1 MKKSVLIVDDEASA
15 RESLARLL
23 RTHGYDVRTAGDS
36 QDATRE
42 LGAQPADVVL
52 LDLDLPHVPGESLA
66 AFLRLRHPKTQI
78 IFMSG
83 QYDMVNPERFGENT
97 VYFRKPLNM
106 EDLLEALASQD
117 SAEGLGTPV

>member
-1 MKKSVLIVDDEASA
+1 MKKSVLIVDDEETA

-23 RTHGYDVRTAGDS
+23 RTHGHEVRTAGNS
-36 QDATRE
+36 QDATHE
-42 LGAQPADVVL
+42 LGVQAADAVL

-66 AFLRLRHPKTQI
+66 AFLKLRHPKTQI

-83 QYDMVNPERFGENT
+83 QYDMVNPERFG
-97 VYFRKPLNM
+97 VHAIYFRKPIDVD
-106 EDLLEALASQD
+106 DLLEALASQD